1 MIRGPEVRAD
11 RIAYVCHDFEDALA
25 AGIVTDAE
33 LPGVVRERCGA
44 RRGQQLGAF
53 INAMITTIA
62 ATGVVGMDA
71 AHADALAAFRAFN
84 YEHIYLR
91 PAARQQ
97 SAAVVGMLRALV
109 EHYALRPHLLPDA
122 GEGASPGSS
131 EALHDAVAYVAGM
144 TDRFACRRA
153 VTLLDWPI
161 DQLPNGIDP

>member
-1 MIRGPEVRAD
+1 MISEPAPQPHAV
-11 RIAYVCHDFEDALA
+11 V
-25 AGIVTDAE
+25 E
-33 LPGVVRERCGA
+33 LGLTCGRRHEQNPNTLFRTKREH
-44 RRGQQLGAF
+44 L
-53 INAMITTIA
+53 
-62 ATGVVGMDA
+62 
-71 AHADALAAFRAFN
+71 N

>member
-1 MIRGPEVRAD
+1 M
-11 RIAYVCHDFEDALA
+11 
-25 AGIVTDAE
+25 
-33 LPGVVRERCGA
+33 RERCGA
-44 RRGQQLGAF
+44 RRGQQLGSF
-53 INAMITTIA
+53 INAMIATIT

-71 AHADALAAFRAFN
+71 AHAEALAVFRAFN

-122 GEGASPGSS
+122 SEDATPGSP

-161 DQLPNGIDP
+161 DQLPNGIDR